1 MLHIVGTDSKPIKM
15 VYEGNS
21 IFKLTDALDNA
32 DMTQEY
38 EFYDMYG
45 LGIVTAANDGI
56 GRIELSTST
65 SAGTGTG
72 TGGTGTGTGTGG

>member
-1 MLHIVGTDSKPIKM
+1 M

-21 IFKLTDALDNA
+21 IIKLTDALDNA

-45 LGIVTAANDGI
+45 MGVVTSCNDGI
-56 GRIELSTST
+56 GRIQFS
-65 SAGTGTG
+65 
-72 TGGTGTGTGTGG
+72 